1 MPPCWPE
8 PKKNERTGPVPHRM
22 KEKGGSAVDAIE
34 WSASVYAAAAT
45 IAKNAQS
52 REELVRLALM
62 FTQLGT
68 TLSTIAALQA
78 LDQNTTAGNTQA
90 TDLST
95 L

>member
-1 MPPCWPE
+1 M
-8 PKKNERTGPVPHRM
+8 
-22 KEKGGSAVDAIE
+22 DAIE

-45 IAKNAQS
+45 IAKSAQS

-78 LDQNTTAGNTQA
+78 LDQNTAAGNNQA
-90 TDLST
+90 ADLST

>member
-1 MPPCWPE
+1 MDAFE
-8 PKKNERTGPVPHRM
+8 QTG
-22 KEKGGSAVDAIE
+22 
-34 WSASVYAAAAT
+34 SVYLTAVA
-45 IAKNAQS
+45 IAKNLQS

-78 LDQNTTAGNTQA
+78 LDQNTAAGNNQA
-90 TDLST
+90 ADLST

>member
-1 MPPCWPE
+1 MDAFE
-8 PKKNERTGPVPHRM
+8 QTG
-22 KEKGGSAVDAIE
+22 
-34 WSASVYAAAAT
+34 SVYLTAVA
-45 IAKNAQS
+45 IAKNARS

-78 LDQNTTAGNTQA
+78 LDQNTAAGNSQA
-90 TDLST
+90 ADLST

>member
-1 MPPCWPE
+1 MDAFE
-8 PKKNERTGPVPHRM
+8 QTG
-22 KEKGGSAVDAIE
+22 
-34 WSASVYAAAAT
+34 SVYLAAVA

-78 LDQNTTAGNTQA
+78 LDQNTAAGNNQA
-90 TDLST
+90 ADLST

>member
-1 MPPCWPE
+1 M
-8 PKKNERTGPVPHRM
+8 
-22 KEKGGSAVDAIE
+22 DAIE
-34 WSASVYAAAAT
+34 WSTSVYAVAAT

-52 REELVRLALM
+52 REELIRMALM

-78 LDQNTTAGNTQA
+78 LDANTAAGNTQA
-90 TDLST
+90 AGLSF

>member
-1 MPPCWPE
+1 MDAFE
-8 PKKNERTGPVPHRM
+8 QTG
-22 KEKGGSAVDAIE
+22 
-34 WSASVYAAAAT
+34 SVYLTAAA
-45 IAKNAQS
+45 IAKNARS

-78 LDQNTTAGNTQA
+78 LDQNTAAGNSQA
-90 TDLST
+90 ADLST

>member
-1 MPPCWPE
+1 M
-8 PKKNERTGPVPHRM
+8 
-22 KEKGGSAVDAIE
+22 DAIE

-45 IAKNAQS
+45 IAQNAQS
-52 REELVRLALM
+52 REELIRIALM

-78 LDQNTTAGNTQA
+78 LDANTAAGNTQA
-90 TDLST
+90 AGLSS

>member
-1 MPPCWPE
+1 M
-8 PKKNERTGPVPHRM
+8 
-22 KEKGGSAVDAIE
+22 DAIE
-34 WSASVYAAAAT
+34 WSASVYAAAT

-78 LDQNTTAGNTQA
+78 LDQNTAAGNSQA
-90 TDLST
+90 ADLST